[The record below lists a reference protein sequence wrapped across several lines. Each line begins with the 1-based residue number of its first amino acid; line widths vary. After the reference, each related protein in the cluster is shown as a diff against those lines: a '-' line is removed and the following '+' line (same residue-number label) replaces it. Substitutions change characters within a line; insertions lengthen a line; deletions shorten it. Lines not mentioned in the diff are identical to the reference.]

1 MQYCKI
7 FTNCAVV
14 SDSNYALLTQ
24 QQLQTFTQAER
35 AFVLVFLAD
44 TLASLTSI
52 NADCAVDAS
61 ENYFMRLADAQ
72 EVMQNLQMLYDTLED
87 DNDCTNIQFTL
98 ADAGAA
104 LCSYD
109 TEYRECIAEQF
120 ADECDNAAKLAKQT
134 HNTNADYT
142 TLALRVLCSY

>member
-1 MQYCKI
+1 MQYSTI
-7 FTNCAVV
+7 FTHCAQV

-24 QQLQTFTQAER
+24 EQLQTFTQAEKC
-35 AFVLVFLAD
+35 FVVQFLAD
-44 TLASLTSI
+44 TLSSLTTVNNESI
-52 NADCAVDAS
+52 LDGEEYVIRLTDA
-61 ENYFMRLADAQ
+61 L
-72 EVMQNLQMLYDTLED
+72 EVMQNLQALYDAYED
-87 DNDCTNIQFTL
+87 DNAQLTFTL

-120 ADECDNAAKLAKQT
+120 EDECDNAAKLAKQT